1 MKLTEQELDENLKAL
16 LKMGWI
22 ILYYDVKNDRE
33 IYGSTQLGQEMYY
46 AYTHWTGDRYDDKL
60 TDHTTPIITREKSET
75 YKNDLLMNK
84 CLVERTDWSVVGTTE
99 HPKQVYSATPNGHKL
114 FQTWAYYQDIKKLK
128 KIQDRKNLG
137 NTLKKIGKGL
147 INMLQ
152 TMQKANQP
160 PPKKTPKKKGKQKKK
175 NSDLN
180 VPDNPLP
187 TDFWGN
193 TKKNRGFW
201 NV

>member
-1 MKLTEQELDENLKAL
+1 MKLTEQELEENLKAL
-16 LKMGWI
+16 LKMDWI
-22 ILYYDVKNDRE
+22 TLYYDVENDRE
-33 IYGSTQLGQEMYY
+33 VYGSTQLGQEMYY

-60 TDHTTPIITREKSET
+60 TDHTTPIITKEKSET
-75 YKNDLLMNK
+75 YRNDLLMNK
-84 CLVERTDWSVVGTTE
+84 CLVERTDWGGTTE
-99 HPKQVYSATPNGHKL
+99 HPKQVYSATPMGHKL
-114 FQTWAYYQDIKKLK
+114 FQAWSYYQDVKRQRKM
-128 KIQDRKNLG
+128 QDRKNLK
-137 NTLKKIGKGL
+137 NNLIKVAKGF
-147 INMLQ
+147 IKMIQ

-160 PPKKTPKKKGKQKKK
+160 PPPKKKRGKQKKK
-175 NSDLN
+175 NIDWK

>member
-1 MKLTEQELDENLKAL
+1 MKLTEQELEENLKAL

-99 HPKQVYSATPNGHKL
+99 HPKQVYSATPNSIFPTHYETPFSIFGRL
-114 FQTWAYYQDIKKLK
+114 IFGIGLK
-128 KIQDRKNLG
+128 YSSKC
-137 NTLKKIGKGL
+137 
-147 INMLQ
+147 
-152 TMQKANQP
+152 P
-160 PPKKTPKKKGKQKKK
+160 
-175 NSDLN
+175 NSTSIFICN
-180 VPDNPLP
+180 A
-187 TDFWGN
+187 
-193 TKKNRGFW
+193 KM
-201 NV
+201 